1 MKIEP
6 HPKQL
11 NKIMFDS
18 IVSLSYLF
26 KEASDK
32 SIILND
38 VERKIFS
45 LLKSVIKD
53 KTPNTTLRVAGG
65 WIRDRL
71 LGKESNDIDI
81 AVDNMSGEDFAN
93 LVNEYMTEKGI
104 KTHAISVVQS
114 NPDQSKHLAT
124 AMVRLFG
131 LPIDFVNLR
140 TEEYTNTRIPQIKP
154 GTPEEDAKRRDLT
167 INSLFY
173 NINSEKIEDFVGGLE
188 DLKNRIAKTPMD
200 PLQTFLDDPLRILR
214 TVRFAAK
221 YDLKLDPSIIE
232 AAHNPDVQK
241 AFKEKIS
248 KERIWTELAGK
259 KEGEKW
265 KPGALIGQ
273 NPTKAISLLKELGL
287 LELIFDPS
295 KEDKDGLG
303 LDQEFVPWETDQ
315 NNPHHNLNIW
325 DHTLEVVKNLVEQTK
340 QPIKEDYESYLVRNI
355 AGLLHDV
362 GKRYKGIHGINE
374 KGHTTYYGHADISA
388 KLAEIILFK
397 LKAPNDIIKR
407 VKLLIENHMRVH
419 NLLDQGT
426 EKAYRKYTKELGN
439 EWEHSIDLG
448 ISDALGKSNLTP
460 DEIKSEI
467 DRYETLRENIKKSL
481 PSGKT
486 TMERPINGNDIVNLG
501 IKKGPMVGQILKLI
515 DDKLLENPFL
525 SREEALEI
533 AKEYISLNKKA
544 TTLYKITKLLYEPF
558 E

>member
-6 HPKQL
+6 NPKQL

-93 LVNEYMTEKGI
+93 LVNEYMTEKDI

-124 AMVRLFG
+124 VMVRLFG

-340 QPIKEDYESYLVRNI
+340 QPIKDDYESYLVRNI

-362 GKRYKGIHGINE
+362 GKRYKGIHGI
-374 KGHTTYYGHADISA
+374 S
-388 KLAEIILFK
+388 
-397 LKAPNDIIKR
+397 
-407 VKLLIENHMRVH
+407 
-419 NLLDQGT
+419 Q
-426 EKAYRKYTKELGN
+426 
-439 EWEHSIDLG
+439 
-448 ISDALGKSNLTP
+448 
-460 DEIKSEI
+460 
-467 DRYETLRENIKKSL
+467 
-481 PSGKT
+481 
-486 TMERPINGNDIVNLG
+486 
-501 IKKGPMVGQILKLI
+501 
-515 DDKLLENPFL
+515 
-525 SREEALEI
+525 
-533 AKEYISLNKKA
+533 
-544 TTLYKITKLLYEPF
+544 
-558 E
+558 

>member
-1 MKIEP
+1 MVTIY
-6 HPKQL
+6 HP
-11 NKIMFDS
+11 
-18 IVSLSYLF
+18 
-26 KEASDK
+26 SDFG
-32 SIILND
+32 I
-38 VERKIFS
+38 IFS
-45 LLKSVIKD
+45 NKDFEIFKIIKTIA
-53 KTPNTTLRVAGG
+53 KKHNTTARVAGG
-65 WIRDRL
+65 YIRDKIL
-71 LGKESNDIDI
+71 FLESNDIDI

-93 LVNEYMTEKGI
+93 LVNKYMIERGM
-104 KTHAISVVQS
+104 KTHNISVVQS

-188 DLKNRIAKTPMD
+188 DLRNRIAKTPTD
-200 PLQTFLDDPLRILR
+200 PVQTFLDDPLRILR

-221 YDLKLDPSIIE
+221 YGLKLDPSIVE

-273 NPTKAISLLKELGL
+273 NPHSAITLLKELGL
-287 LELIFDPS
+287 LELIFDPTE
-295 KEDKDGLG
+295 EDKVDIG
-303 LDQEFVPWETDQ
+303 LDQEFVPWETEQ
-315 NNPHHNLNIW
+315 NNPHHDLNIW
-325 DHTLEVVKNLVEQTK
+325 EHTLKVVKNLVEQTK

-355 AGLLHDV
+355 AGLLHDI

-374 KGHTTYYGHADISA
+374 KGHNTYYGHAEVSA

-407 VKLLIENHMRVH
+407 VKLLIENHMRIH

-426 EKAYRKYTKELGN
+426 EKAYRKYTKELGD

-460 DEIKSEI
+460 DEIKTEI
-467 DRYETLRENIKKSL
+467 NRYETLRENIRKAL
-481 PSGKT
+481 PGGKH
-486 TMERPINGNDIVNLG
+486 TMERPINGNDIVGLG
-501 IKKGPMVGQILKLI
+501 IKKGPAVGEILKLI
-515 DDKLLENPFL
+515 DEKLLENPFL
-525 SREEALEI
+525 SKEDALEI
-533 AKEYISLNKKA
+533 AKEYIKLNKKSH
-544 TTLYKITKLLYEPF
+544 YIR
-558 E
+558 